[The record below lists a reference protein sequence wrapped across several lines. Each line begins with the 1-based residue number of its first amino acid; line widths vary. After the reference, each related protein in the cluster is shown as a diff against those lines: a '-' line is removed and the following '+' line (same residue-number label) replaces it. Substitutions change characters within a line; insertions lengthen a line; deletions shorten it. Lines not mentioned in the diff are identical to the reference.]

1 MPKITIDDI
10 KKRVSLMYQKGQIK
24 EIQYSSNLVY
34 EKLLRSGYNH
44 LEAIEV
50 ILSHGVEYNDI
61 MSGILTKGI
70 EG

>member
-1 MPKITIDDI
+1 MTKHTTQDIRDLVKSMYDKGEILKIQT
-10 KKRVSLMYQKGQIK
+10 Q
-24 EIQYSSNLVY
+24 SNLVY
-34 EKLLRSGYNH
+34 EKLRRSGYNH
-44 LEAIEV
+44 LESIEV

>member
-1 MPKITIDDI
+1 
-10 KKRVSLMYQKGQIK
+10 MYEKGQIK

-34 EKLLRSGYNH
+34 EKLRRSGYNH
-44 LEAIEV
+44 LESIEV

>member
-1 MPKITIDDI
+1 MKTTQDI
-10 KKRVSLMYQKGQIK
+10 KDLVKIMYEKNQIK
-24 EIQYSSNLVY
+24 EIQTRSNLVY
-34 EKLLRSGYNH
+34 EKLIRSGYTH
-44 LEAIEV
+44 LESIDV